1 MISAIINW
9 ERIFYFSMQII
20 IFLLFQNE
28 EYDKN
33 FYKKEKKKQIKTRI
47 IKRSEN
53 ENIFQM
59 KISKFLSFYIA
70 VAYWASRE
78 IICV

>member
-1 MISAIINW
+1 MRKN
-9 ERIFYFSMQII
+9 
-20 IFLLFQNE
+20 FLLFNADHYFFIVSKWRIRQE
-28 EYDKN
+28 FLQKR
-33 FYKKEKKKQIKTRI
+33 KKKQIKTRI

>member
-1 MISAIINW
+1 MRKKN
-9 ERIFYFSMQII
+9 
-20 IFLLFQNE
+20 FLLFNADHYFFIGSKWRIQQE
-28 EYDKN
+28 FLRKY
-33 FYKKEKKKQIKTRI
+33 QMKTRI

-53 ENIFQM
+53 ENIFQI